1 MEGRRGRDG
10 CIPALTLARKLL
22 CAVAVET
29 TPAVAEYFRSRG
41 PLMSDVVHTKKPIA
55 PLSASSRWKSVS
67 ITQDTVTIQGG
78 YSTRGEAAP
87 TVQYKVGD
95 TTQIFVELDKNASWF
110 LKGVGGPKVQKGDL
124 KAVEVM
130 QLLRDAFKDK
140 LDEVP
145 GDNAAVAETQSGS
158 QDTEDGVDPMDA
170 MDAMDDVAA
179 VVAEVVPQKKAGVR
193 QGGAQKRPTQD
204 ARRAL
209 VQELDVP
216 SRPRCVGFDEDDKTV
231 VCVYRKAQADNGKN
245 RNLYLRLDCIEWLLA
260 YAADELACQGV
271 KAASPVN
278 TSEQAANCTAVG
290 DLHLEW
296 DFSAKAWVGKFVAGP
311 RVGTTRRI
319 NVHDLNQEVWDELG
333 KKSVVNGYWYRATP
347 LERKCALKE
356 WMILWCAAIARGE
369 EKEFESLMDSL
380 ATSSPQRG
388 EKRRWEDDD
397 HTAVAADEVCLAA
410 AVADTA
416 VAASS
421 LDEGV
426 AIAII

>member
-1 MEGRRGRDG
+1 M
-10 CIPALTLARKLL
+10 LTLARKLL
-22 CAVAVET
+22 CAVALET

-41 PLMSDVVHTKKPIA
+41 PLMSDAVHTKKCIA
-55 PLSASSRWKSVS
+55 PLSASRSWKSVS
-67 ITQDTVTIQGG
+67 ITQNTVTIQGG

-95 TTQIFVELDKNASWF
+95 TTETFVELDKNASWF
-110 LKGVGGPKVQKGDL
+110 LKGVGGSKAKKGDL

-130 QLLRDAFKDK
+130 QVLRDAFKDK
-140 LDEVP
+140 LDEVT

-158 QDTEDGVDPMDA
+158 HDADDGLDPMDA
-170 MDAMDDVAA
+170 MDLMDDVAA

-193 QGGAQKRPTQD
+193 KGGAQKQPTQD

-209 VQELDVP
+209 VQELEVP
-216 SRPRCVGFDEDDKTV
+216 SRPRCVGSDKDHKTV
-231 VCVYRKAQADNGKN
+231 VWVYRKAKEENGEKK

-260 YAADELACQGV
+260 FAADELACQGV
-271 KAASPVN
+271 QAASPVG
-278 TSEQAANCTAVG
+278 TSDQIANCTAVA
-290 DLHLEW
+290 DVHVEW
-296 DFSAKAWVGKFVAGP
+296 DFSANAYVGKFVAGP

-319 NVHDLNQEVWDELG
+319 NQHDFNQELWDELG

-369 EKEFESLMDSL
+369 EKKFESLMDSL
-380 ATSSPQRG
+380 ATSSPQQG
-388 EKRRWEDDD
+388 QKRRLEDDD
-397 HTAVAADEVCLAA
+397 HTAVAAEKVCLAA

-421 LDEGV
+421 LDEDAAMCSWGD
-426 AIAII
+426 